1 MRAVANVRACAR
13 AHKTETEPLRARPTA
28 SPLRGNTEQ
37 LRAAPSLLPGR
48 LRALCVKKLLNVQ
61 KSADVSEKM
70 TIFAVSNHK

>member
-37 LRAAPSLLPGR
+37 LRAAPTLLPGNVMSI
-48 LRALCVKKLLNVQ
+48 CVKKLLNVQ
-61 KSADVSEKM
+61 KCAGVSEKM
-70 TIFAVSNHK
+70 TIFAATIYT